1 MFKQDIGFYLGNE
14 KDDGFSGFVDENNLF
29 LTIEIESGIT
39 PDKGREITSY
49 IREKISSIKIDNLQQ
64 LDSFIS
70 DIIREKNLPLGFS
83 LSVGYLK
90 GNIFYLKTVNQ
101 GSVYIRRNNKLVL
114 LIEGDKTAS
123 GYIVEEDAYVFTSNR
138 FMKLVGEESELN
150 KKFDHRPI
158 SEVIDEITP
167 ELIAKDDQGTA
178 ALFIKLNK
186 MEEKIKPAIDFFELP
201 NKFKVNPLLNLKDF
215 YLRFGQQKTLT
226 FITVFILGV
235 ILFWS
240 VGLGYMRRSSEN
252 NQKKISLTKDLIR
265 QKLSQAEEVSFL
277 NMSSALSLIADSKVE
292 ANKLKQELSTKN
304 YESSGLEKMISD
316 SENKI
321 LKKEE
326 KKYIEFFDLTVD
338 DKDAKGD
345 KLYLMDDRILVSDRA
360 REILYELSLEKKS
373 LDKDQS
379 NEIKKSTLIALFE
392 ENKYFYVE
400 GAGVYQ
406 IIDGKTKKIIEDDK
420 DWGKIVDLAVFNG
433 NIYLL
438 DQGKDEIWKYMV
450 AESGFGGKNSY
461 FQSGQS
467 VDLSTVNSLSID
479 GSVYLAGD
487 SVLFKYTSGLRDG
500 FKVNLPDDNINIT
513 KIITNKDLEKIYGW
527 DKSRGTVYIMG
538 KNGDYQEQVNSKILS
553 TGMDIIIYKDLIYVL
568 QGSKIYKIE

>member
-186 MEEKIKPAIDFFELP
+186 
-201 NKFKVNPLLNLKDF
+201 
-215 YLRFGQQKTLT
+215 
-226 FITVFILGV
+226 
-235 ILFWS
+235 
-240 VGLGYMRRSSEN
+240 
-252 NQKKISLTKDLIR
+252 IS
-265 QKLSQAEEVSFL
+265 
-277 NMSSALSLIADSKVE
+277 
-292 ANKLKQELSTKN
+292 
-304 YESSGLEKMISD
+304 G
-316 SENKI
+316 
-321 LKKEE
+321 
-326 KKYIEFFDLTVD
+326 
-338 DKDAKGD
+338 
-345 KLYLMDDRILVSDRA
+345 
-360 REILYELSLEKKS
+360 
-373 LDKDQS
+373 
-379 NEIKKSTLIALFE
+379 
-392 ENKYFYVE
+392 
-400 GAGVYQ
+400 
-406 IIDGKTKKIIEDDK
+406 
-420 DWGKIVDLAVFNG
+420 
-433 NIYLL
+433 
-438 DQGKDEIWKYMV
+438 
-450 AESGFGGKNSY
+450 
-461 FQSGQS
+461 
-467 VDLSTVNSLSID
+467 
-479 GSVYLAGD
+479 
-487 SVLFKYTSGLRDG
+487 
-500 FKVNLPDDNINIT
+500 
-513 KIITNKDLEKIYGW
+513 
-527 DKSRGTVYIMG
+527 
-538 KNGDYQEQVNSKILS
+538 
-553 TGMDIIIYKDLIYVL
+553 
-568 QGSKIYKIE
+568 